1 MIAAT
6 IGKMFLNAYNK
17 KYGSDYDAQSFFVE
31 IFYPLFFG
39 KEKNMLFAGNTPLGN
54 PSIKNK
60 YSNFQELREYRL
72 KRLMEKI
79 AKGDADGGVA
89 IDFPSPDYCSKNSG
103 QVTNMQIPLEKNDI
117 YYSWI
122 GNGLGI
128 GLGSGKDEL
137 TILFMDSNILLDI
150 YEGWKYYRL
159 ALENNEGL
167 KEYQIHAWNA
177 QWVTHLYDEIA
188 YDEDQPLANFHPYIS
203 DKNNIR
209 IEPIKWTKVLFHIAT
224 HCKKERLT
232 AYIYRIS
239 KENSTIGIIPF
250 ELGQITKPMHIYRK
264 LFGLNKRI
272 SAPIWESQYGF
283 KEACTFGAIGIKV
296 IEPKGLRPYMTGS
309 ARSPSIP
316 KAPNSEEQTIKYYVY
331 ETWLLAMLN
340 NNDLWDKSQKL
351 ALMLVEAST
360 DKSKVLS
367 TKSKN
372 VVEDV
377 LSTYNKKQ
385 FVAAITSVIPLIED
399 STALKEIVKDIHEM
413 PNDNV
418 PYFTTLV
425 RFQFAMLNKNK

>member
-1 MIAAT
+1 MVGI
-6 IGKMFLNAYNK
+6 IKIN
-17 KYGSDYDAQSFFVE
+17 
-31 IFYPLFFG
+31 FYH
-39 KEKNMLFAGNTPLGN
+39 
-54 PSIKNK
+54 
-60 YSNFQELREYRL
+60 
-72 KRLMEKI
+72 
-79 AKGDADGGVA
+79 
-89 IDFPSPDYCSKNSG
+89 
-103 QVTNMQIPLEKNDI
+103 
-117 YYSWI
+117 
-122 GNGLGI
+122 
-128 GLGSGKDEL
+128 
-137 TILFMDSNILLDI
+137 SNILLDI

-159 ALENNEGL
+159 ALDNNEGL

-177 QWVTHLYDEIA
+177 QWVAHLYDEIA

-250 ELGQITKPMHIYRK
+250 ELGQITKPMHIYRE

-372 VVEDV
+372 LVEDV

-425 RFQFAMLNKNK
+425 RFQFAMMNKNK

>member
-1 MIAAT
+1 
-6 IGKMFLNAYNK
+6 
-17 KYGSDYDAQSFFVE
+17 
-31 IFYPLFFG
+31 
-39 KEKNMLFAGNTPLGN
+39 
-54 PSIKNK
+54 
-60 YSNFQELREYRL
+60 
-72 KRLMEKI
+72 
-79 AKGDADGGVA
+79 
-89 IDFPSPDYCSKNSG
+89 
-103 QVTNMQIPLEKNDI
+103 
-117 YYSWI
+117 
-122 GNGLGI
+122 
-128 GLGSGKDEL
+128 
-137 TILFMDSNILLDI
+137 
-150 YEGWKYYRL
+150 
-159 ALENNEGL
+159 
-167 KEYQIHAWNA
+167 
-177 QWVTHLYDEIA
+177 
-188 YDEDQPLANFHPYIS
+188 
-203 DKNNIR
+203 
-209 IEPIKWTKVLFHIAT
+209 
-224 HCKKERLT
+224 
-232 AYIYRIS
+232 
-239 KENSTIGIIPF
+239 
-250 ELGQITKPMHIYRK
+250 MHIYRK

-372 VVEDV
+372 LVEDV